1 MCLTI
6 DVKAIY
12 GVSSV
17 QENLEPSIKS
27 TVSVKIPGRAKPI
40 EVEEAVP
47 VEVEATPADES
58 APQLNNVSSFGRGN
72 VETTKS
78 NVEFTILLV
87 GETGTGKT
95 SFLSLLVNVLAG
107 RAPDEYDLEPYDVTN
122 ESGTGQMHSQT
133 NAAKIYKFKS
143 MNGVQ
148 VTVLDTPG
156 LADTRGLE
164 KDNEHKQ
171 SITTAIRDSIPEV
184 TAVIILANG
193 TNPRLGVAT
202 DYAITTLS
210 SIFPRTLADNIGLL
224 FTNISSPLDWNFEVE
239 TLPVELQ
246 GVKTFL
252 LDNPL
257 ARHKKFLKIK
267 EKAEA
272 QGSVTSANQAVLRK
286 LKKAV
291 DEGHE
296 TALCTLAEIFDWL
309 DGLVPQA
316 TTEIALLYDQSMEIE
331 RNISSTLARMTQLV
345 EKKEKLD
352 ELLNK
357 SDGMLLCY
365 SNCHVKCHLDF
376 TLDPMKLSRCWAF
389 PSQGAC
395 QVCNHSIQAHQHYN
409 SLWFEKHETED
420 YVDARRKRRY
430 DEATKMFKSTQV
442 SIKDV
447 RSFIDIIGKEMADA
461 TEEIGRLAE
470 EYAKLSL
477 SGSFSGQVKKSVK
490 VLETHLEAIRNKTDD
505 ASVKRMEASL
515 EQLRGKLRVLEVAAD
530 VTQKK
535 ISKPTI
541 LERLGRRAVHVAEIM
556 IGISSE
562 SWVE

>member
-1 MCLTI
+1 H
-6 DVKAIY
+6 
-12 GVSSV
+12 
-17 QENLEPSIKS
+17 S
-27 TVSVKIPGRAKPI
+27 T
-40 EVEEAVP
+40 
-47 VEVEATPADES
+47 
-58 APQLNNVSSFGRGN
+58 LSSFGKGN
-72 VETTKS
+72 VETNKD
-78 NVEFTILLV
+78 NAEFTILLV

-122 ESGTGQMHSQT
+122 ESGSGQMHSQT

-143 MNGVQ
+143 VNGVQ

-171 SITTAIRDSIPEV
+171 SITAAIRDSIPEV

-246 GVKTFL
+246 GAKTFL

-257 ARHKKFLKIK
+257 ARHKKYLKIK
-267 EKAEA
+267 AKAEA
-272 QGSVTSANQAVLRK
+272 QGSVTRANQAVLQK

-296 TALCTLAEIFDWL
+296 TALGTLAEIFDWL
-309 DGLVPQA
+309 DGLAPQA
-316 TTEIALLYDQSMEIE
+316 TTEITLLYDQSMEIE

-345 EKKEKLD
+345 GKKEKLD
-352 ELLNK
+352 ELLSK
-357 SDGMLLCY
+357 SDGMLLTVNEMANFKSVINKKTWILQDQAYHSTLCVSPQCY
-365 SNCHVKCHLDF
+365 SNCHVKCHLEF
-376 TLDPMKLSRCWAF
+376 TLDAMKLRRCWAF
-389 PSQGAC
+389 PSQDIC
-395 QVCNHSIQAHQHYN
+395 QVCNHPIQSHQHYN
-409 SLWFEKHETED
+409 SLWYEKHETEN
-420 YVDARRKRRY
+420 YVDARRKQRY
-430 DEATKMFKSTQV
+430 DEAAKMFKSTQV

-447 RSFIDIIGKEMADA
+447 RNFINIIGKEMADA
-461 TEEIGRLAE
+461 TEEIGRLAAG
-470 EYAKLSL
+470 YSNLSL
-477 SGSFSGQVKKSVK
+477 SGSFSGQVRKSIK

-505 ASVKRMEASL
+505 ESVKRLEASL

-556 IGISSE
+556 IGIS
-562 SWVE
+562 

>member
-1 MCLTI
+1 MQSLPYCSLVRASVVVLTI
-6 DVKAIY
+6 C
-12 GVSSV
+12 G
-17 QENLEPSIKS
+17 S
-27 TVSVKIPGRAKPI
+27 T
-40 EVEEAVP
+40 
-47 VEVEATPADES
+47 
-58 APQLNNVSSFGRGN
+58 
-72 VETTKS
+72 
-78 NVEFTILLV
+78 TI

-107 RAPDEYDLEPYDVTN
+107 RAPDEYDLVPYDVTN
-122 ESGTGQMHSQT
+122 ESGSGQSHSQT
-133 NAAKIYKFKS
+133 NAAKVYKFKS

-171 SITTAIRDSIPEV
+171 SITAAIKDNIPEV

-246 GVKTFL
+246 GAKTFL

-257 ARHKKFLKIK
+257 ARHKKYLKIK
-267 EKAEA
+267 AKAEE
-272 QGSVTSANQAVLRK
+272 QGSVTRANQAILQK

-296 TALCTLAEIFDWL
+296 TALGTLAEIFDWL

-352 ELLNK
+352 ALLNK
-357 SDGMLLCY
+357 SDGMLLVSQAIRLPFVRFHSWSCPQTVNEMANFKSVINKKTWILQDQPYHNTLCVYPQCY
-365 SNCHVKCHLDF
+365 SNCHKKCHLEF
-376 TLDPMKLSRCWAF
+376 TLDPMKLSHCWAF
-389 PSQGAC
+389 PSRAC

-409 SLWFEKHETED
+409 SLWYEKHETED

-461 TEEIGRLAE
+461 TEEIGRLAA
-470 EYAKLSL
+470 EYSKLSL

-505 ASVKRMEASL
+505 ESVKRMEGSL

-535 ISKPTI
+535 ITKPTI

-556 IGISSE
+556 IGIS
-562 SWVE
+562 

>member
-1 MCLTI
+1 
-6 DVKAIY
+6 
-12 GVSSV
+12 
-17 QENLEPSIKS
+17 
-27 TVSVKIPGRAKPI
+27 
-40 EVEEAVP
+40 
-47 VEVEATPADES
+47 
-58 APQLNNVSSFGRGN
+58 
-72 VETTKS
+72 
-78 NVEFTILLV
+78 
-87 GETGTGKT
+87 
-95 SFLSLLVNVLAG
+95 
-107 RAPDEYDLEPYDVTN
+107 
-122 ESGTGQMHSQT
+122 MHSQT
-133 NAAKIYKFKS
+133 NAAKVYKFKS
-143 MNGVQ
+143 VNGVQ

-246 GVKTFL
+246 GAKTFL

-257 ARHKKFLKIK
+257 ARHKKYLKIK
-267 EKAEA
+267 AKAEA
-272 QGSVTSANQAVLRK
+272 QGSVTRANQAVLQK

-296 TALCTLAEIFDWL
+296 TALGTLAEIFDWL
-309 DGLVPQA
+309 DGLAPQA
-316 TTEIALLYDQSMEIE
+316 TTEITLLYDQSMEIE

-345 EKKEKLD
+345 EKKGKLD

-357 SDGMLLCY
+357 SDGMLLVSRAIHSPFVTFHSRPCSQTVNEMANFKSVISKKTWILQDQAYHSTLCVYPQCY
-365 SNCHVKCHLDF
+365 SNCHVKCHLEF

-389 PSQGAC
+389 PSRGAC
-395 QVCNHSIQAHQHYN
+395 QVCNHPIQSHQHYN
-409 SLWFEKHETED
+409 SLWYEKHETEN
-420 YVDARRKRRY
+420 YVDARRKQRH
-430 DEATKMFKSTQV
+430 DEAAKMFKSTQV

-447 RSFIDIIGKEMADA
+447 RSFINIIGKEMADA
-461 TEEIGRLAE
+461 TEEIGRLAA
-470 EYAKLSL
+470 EYSKLSL

-505 ASVKRMEASL
+505 ESVKRMEASL
-515 EQLRGKLRVLEVAAD
+515 EQLREKLRVLEVAAD

-556 IGISSE
+556 IGIS
-562 SWVE
+562 

>member
-1 MCLTI
+1 M
-6 DVKAIY
+6 
-12 GVSSV
+12 
-17 QENLEPSIKS
+17 
-27 TVSVKIPGRAKPI
+27 
-40 EVEEAVP
+40 
-47 VEVEATPADES
+47 
-58 APQLNNVSSFGRGN
+58 
-72 VETTKS
+72 
-78 NVEFTILLV
+78 
-87 GETGTGKT
+87 
-95 SFLSLLVNVLAG
+95 LVNVLAG

-122 ESGTGQMHSQT
+122 ESGSGQMHSQT
-133 NAAKIYKFKS
+133 NAAKVYKFKS
-143 MNGVQ
+143 VNGVQ

-171 SITTAIRDSIPEV
+171 SITDAIRDNIPEV

-224 FTNISSPLDWNFEVE
+224 FTNISSPLDWNFEIE

-257 ARHKKFLKIK
+257 ARHKKYLKIK
-267 EKAEA
+267 AKAEL
-272 QGSVTSANQAVLRK
+272 QGSVTRANQAVLQK
-286 LKKAV
+286 SKKAV

-296 TALCTLAEIFDWL
+296 TALCTLAELFDWL
-309 DGLVPQA
+309 DGLIPQA
-316 TTEIALLYDQSMEIE
+316 TTEITLLYDQSMEIE

-352 ELLNK
+352 ELLSK
-357 SDGMLLCY
+357 SDGMLLVGQAIYSPFVTFHSHSCPQTVNEMANFKSVINKKTWILQDRPYHSTLCVYPQCY
-365 SNCHVKCHLDF
+365 SNCHKKCHLEF
-376 TLDPMKLSRCWAF
+376 TLDPMKLRQCLAF
-389 PSQGAC
+389 PSQSSC
-395 QVCNHSIQAHQHYN
+395 QVCNHPIQAHQHYN
-409 SLWFEKHETED
+409 SLWYEKHETED
-420 YVDARRKRRY
+420 YVDARRKQRY

-461 TEEIGRLAE
+461 TKEIGRLAA
-470 EYAKLSL
+470 EYSKLSL

-515 EQLRGKLRVLEVAAD
+515 EQLREKLRVLEVAAD

-556 IGISSE
+556 IGIS
-562 SWVE
+562 